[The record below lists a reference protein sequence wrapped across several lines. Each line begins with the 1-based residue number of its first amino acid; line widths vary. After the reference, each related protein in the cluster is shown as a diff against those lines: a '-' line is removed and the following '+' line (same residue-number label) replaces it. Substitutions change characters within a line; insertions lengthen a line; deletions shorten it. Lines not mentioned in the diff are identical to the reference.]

1 MDHQGD
7 IFIEFNAVLWLEICE
22 FLLLI
27 NKKPVFHNK
36 NLNKCGDKPVISND
50 AKCANL
56 SFRDDFVQSLL
67 PFPLNFFLEKL
78 ITGRRN
84 LSPILIKEL
93 AQVFADRKIR

>member
-1 MDHQGD
+1 MDQQGD
-7 IFIEFNAVLWLEICE
+7 IFNEFNAVLWVEFCE

-27 NKKPVFHNK
+27 NKKACIPQK
-36 NLNKCGDKPVISND
+36 NLNKCGDEPVISND

-93 AQVFADRKIR
+93 AHVFLDRKIR